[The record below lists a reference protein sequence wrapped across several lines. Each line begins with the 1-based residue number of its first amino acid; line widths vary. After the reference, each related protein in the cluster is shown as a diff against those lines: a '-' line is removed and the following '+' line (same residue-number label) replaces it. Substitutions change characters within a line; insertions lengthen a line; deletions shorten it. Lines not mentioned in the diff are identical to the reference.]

1 MLKKIRSNAKD
12 LKRKTYTL
20 YLVYN
25 DKRVPL
31 WKRLFLGAVIGYAVS
46 PIDLIPDF
54 IPILGYLDDLILIPI
69 GLAIAIKLIP
79 KDIMRDCET
88 RAQEI
93 QNKTIPLG
101 RTASV
106 VIILIWIIGI
116 FLLLNWIYSLLLT
129 IL

>member
-1 MLKKIRSNAKD
+1 MRTNAKD

-25 DKRVPL
+25 DKRVPI
-31 WKRLFLGAVIGYAVS
+31 WKRLFLGAVIGYAVC

-79 KDIMRDCET
+79 KDIMRDCEAK
-88 RAQEI
+88 AQEV
-93 QNKTIPLG
+93 QDKTIPLG
-101 RTASV
+101 RTTSV

-116 FLLLNWIYSLLLT
+116 FLLVNWIYSLLLT